1 MCVCVCVCVCLVWS
15 DNIYKLNSHVR
26 VIYYFGYVLTNLL
39 VSSTVIIAHE
49 IVTIVYDVQDS
60 YQFAMQHIYIPI
72 LFLELTDV
80 VMFIF

>member
-1 MCVCVCVCVCLVWS
+1 MGVCMLGVKRQHILF
-15 DNIYKLNSHVR
+15 NSYVR

-49 IVTIVYDVQDS
+49 IVTNIYDVQDS
-60 YQFAMQHIYIPI
+60 YQFAMQYIYIPI

>member
-1 MCVCVCVCVCLVWS
+1 MCVCVCMICVERQHILF
-15 DNIYKLNSHVR
+15 NSYVR

-49 IVTIVYDVQDS
+49 IVTNVYDVQDS